1 MFTHAGSIHFCTTA
15 LLGNQMIRRDGNWYV
30 FTLRGLAE
38 EAGMS
43 LGAVRHRL
51 SKLTG
56 SGTVRVSHK
65 VKGYGENVYI
75 STVDPVRAL
84 EEYDFL
90 PPKVAINSGFWNN
103 PFNMS
108 NAIDRRWKNEK
119 VIA

>member
-1 MFTHAGSIHFCTTA
+1 
-15 LLGNQMIRRDGNWYV
+15 MIRRDGNWYV
-30 FTLRGLAE
+30 FTLRALAE

-90 PPKVAINSGFWNN
+90 PPKVVINSGFWNN

-108 NAIDRRWKNEK
+108 NAIDRRWKNETS
-119 VIA
+119 